1 MSAPSL
7 QHVVKVTLYLT
18 ASSDRWAAEDRP
30 VYLTDKEGA
39 CSLFALMRKAGYPI
53 SHIEVRDTDG
63 LKLNYKSGYQEYV
76 HDQPP
81 QVQPTIS
88 STNH

>member
-53 SHIEVRDTDG
+53 SHIEVRDTNG
-63 LKLNYKSGYQEYV
+63 LKLDYRGGYQDYV
-76 HDQPP
+76 YDQPP

-88 STNH
+88 PANP